1 LSEQF
6 GLVALDRQSGAPGN
20 NVVMGRGRV
29 GGLEQRSFLYRVINF
44 ED

>member
-1 LSEQF
+1 VNSSAF
-6 GLVALDRQSGAPGN
+6 VALDTTKRCAWQPTF
-20 NVVMGRGRV
+20 VMGRGRV